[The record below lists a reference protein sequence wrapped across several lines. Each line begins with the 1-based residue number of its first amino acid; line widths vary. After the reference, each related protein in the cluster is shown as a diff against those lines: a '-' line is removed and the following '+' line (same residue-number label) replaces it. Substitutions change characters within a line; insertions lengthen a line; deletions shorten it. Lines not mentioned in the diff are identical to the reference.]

1 MKQRWIYFV
10 LLLLTAIVVL
20 EVLQL
25 RNIRSIQ
32 GGRSDKEGFLPMVYE
47 NQVYQASMT
56 DGQDVFNPLFLTE
69 LRRRHVD
76 RPVLVFRYS
85 GLSCKACVQ
94 SCLNAL
100 RRLYPDFESNSR
112 IVTVISDADPSQLLP
127 NCVSLPAGETL
138 GYDLEGTRIPHF
150 FVYDSDRQ
158 QILHTFVP
166 DQSAPNAL
174 RIYLN
179 SIAGRYAI

>member
-1 MKQRWIYFV
+1 MKQSWIYFV
-10 LLLLTAIVVL
+10 LLMLSAIVVL
-20 EVLQL
+20 EILQL
-25 RNIRSIQ
+25 RNIRSSQ
-32 GGRSDKEGFLPMVYE
+32 GGSKEGFLPMVFE

-56 DGQDVFNPLFLTE
+56 DGQDVFNPLFLAE
-69 LRRRHVD
+69 LQRRHID

-85 GLSCKACVQ
+85 GLSCKGCVQ

-100 RRLYPDFESNSR
+100 RRLDPDFESNDR

-127 NCVSLPAGETL
+127 NCLSLPAGETL
-138 GYDLEGTRIPHF
+138 GYDLEGTRVPHF
-150 FVYDSDRQ
+150 FVYDSERQ

-174 RIYLN
+174 KVYLN
-179 SIAGRYAI
+179 AIVGRYAI